1 MELHYLQAFC
11 LFNIGEIQEAKE
23 ILDDLEKLNIT
34 ESKDNELKEG
44 FLELKAIVKQKLSNN
59 GKTQN

>member
-1 MELHYLQAFC
+1 M
-11 LFNIGEIQEAKE
+11 
-23 ILDDLEKLNIT
+23 LDDLEKLNIT